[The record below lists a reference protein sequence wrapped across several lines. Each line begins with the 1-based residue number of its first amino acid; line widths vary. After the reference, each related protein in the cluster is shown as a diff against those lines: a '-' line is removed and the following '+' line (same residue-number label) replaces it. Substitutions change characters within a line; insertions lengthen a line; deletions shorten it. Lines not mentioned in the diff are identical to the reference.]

1 MSSNYK
7 IIIKL
12 SIFPVLVYI
21 FNTTFQSLASDFYI
35 TYSIDT
41 LAHFLGGLSIA
52 YSASYALFLMER
64 EKWIKIQK
72 DILKAAI
79 VIGSVMS
86 FAVLWEF
93 YEFIYDLF
101 LWGDTMQPSV
111 ADTIKDLCVGM
122 IGAVVFSY
130 LFVYLKIDKRTN

>member
-1 MSSNYK
+1 
-7 IIIKL
+7 
-12 SIFPVLVYI
+12 LVYM
-21 FNTTFQSLASDFYI
+21 FNTTFQTVAFDFYYK
-35 TYSIDT
+35 YSVDT
-41 LAHFLGGLSIA
+41 LAHFFGGLAIA

-79 VIGSVMS
+79 VIGAVMT

-93 YEFIYDLF
+93 YEFIYDLS
-101 LWGDTMQPSV
+101 LWGDVMQPSV
-111 ADTIKDLCVGM
+111 ADTIKDLCMGM

-130 LFVYLKIDKRTN
+130 LFIYLKIDKRTG